1 MASCSRSSFLDED
14 RPIAGSI
21 LDKRAKWLET
31 PVPQMKVLASLLA
44 SAVLGLAAVATASAA
59 PPSLKEVEAAAKTI
73 RAVPGPVVT
82 APKAFVMVKGLPL
95 RVALRLPKGTTG
107 FKVKVR
113 RHHDVSSKFR
123 GSGRERVARLDRSDG
138 LRWGA
143 NTVTVI
149 AARGKRPPLINARSF
164 YLARATNGVATLRT
178 RARGSAV
185 AVTLRLRQPRTLG
198 LTEIGDPKAVSRS
211 LEALQR
217 KRTVRLW
224 LNGKLVT
231 RAIGSNDPA
240 RWTASLSAAHGLR
253 YGVNRLKAYVAE
265 PQTGRYQVLHR
276 RLVVERTGPLASA
289 GWDHYSKVGSAVSF
303 NGRRSRV
310 ADGGERKLRW
320 QIVSKP
326 RGSKATLRGANG
338 ARPRLQPDRPG
349 KYVVRLTASEGVAGA
364 RAQASASAAPATS
377 SDTAVL
383 TAAPQQLLVPFTGF
397 VPAAAGKPAGIQVGG
412 TFYPKPAQ
420 GDFQLLIL
428 ERSTLALRTPGSNTW
443 FDKNGSGEHSIKGV
457 YEEVMKLGQD
467 QLVVVAMPIADPTA
481 PVNSE
486 QVDEFNAILNKIG
499 VASQKAEQLTVGN
512 LQMAVVGV
520 PYGGEGTGYIS
531 MSRGGSRTVL
541 KGWLMP
547 DAAPSHSG
555 NLNFRLVPDRIEFDT
570 EESSTPTTNTM
581 TIGTTPFGA
590 SLPGGASGGFQV
602 LALDPFTFA
611 PLGSRVFPTN
621 AEGIGGGVLS
631 GRREMAQ
638 FLKEQAQAENLVAV
652 QSIGKI
658 GDFVRPNAEEQ
669 FAEDMHRAWLEI
681 SAALATLGG
690 NTYVFN
696 LNKTAGS
703 YAFLGGTLLQRGDVA
718 DSSSAISLDPTSGT
732 PEYESGTLHGRATVT
747 ADGVFEPVIAAPVET
762 PDVKL
767 YDLIFSPPT
776 PWPLTKEA
784 GTKGAAR
791 YEEALAFISKEL
803 IGPEV
808 TDIRQTYWKNLG
820 VTYSDKIIKMNQLPY
835 GNTGKTCGGRKAA
848 AAEPAGGRPRYNR
861 EEFCEM
867 TQQLQVE
874 FEALDRVKDM
884 FEAYGRAFSES
895 GPLQQAHLNSLGE
908 QIVEAVKPSE
918 ASEILW
924 SLGEFAANLIA
935 AGLTAGASEEVEAG
949 WEVVVASYE
958 VTRELLGA
966 TGGIPVGEQ
975 VESKVGELA
984 LNLEEKLYGASAGI
998 KRLRQVIISDWGR
1011 LQSVGA
1017 VAGKEGWSVDESA
1030 VTTNVANAGEV
1041 FFSSELLP
1049 IPYGVWALEGTG
1061 FNGNPNA
1068 ENCYTLAWGHTFRY
1082 APETAKIE
1090 WMGQQWVLGVHY
1102 PSVTR
1107 YSYPPAEITDKIFKP
1122 TTQNGYGV
1130 SLADFLWESYEGA
1143 STPQGPAP
1151 PTDIAYCH

>member
-1 MASCSRSSFLDED
+1 
-14 RPIAGSI
+14 
-21 LDKRAKWLET
+21 
-31 PVPQMKVLASLLA
+31 MKLLASLLTSVA
-44 SAVLGLAAVATASAA
+44 LGLAAVATASAA
-59 PPSLKEVEAAAKTI
+59 APTLKEVEAAAKTI
-73 RAVPGPVVT
+73 RAVPGPMVS
-82 APKAFVMVKGLPL
+82 APKASVMVKGLPL
-95 RVALRLPKGTTG
+95 RVALRLPKGATG
-107 FKVKVR
+107 FKVKVGR
-113 RHHDVSSKFR
+113 RHEVSKKFR
-123 GSGRERVARLDRSDG
+123 GSGRERVAMLDRSDG

-143 NTVTVI
+143 NTVIVI

-164 YLARATNGVATLRT
+164 YLARARNGVATLRT
-178 RARGSAV
+178 RARGAAV
-185 AVTLRLRQPRTLG
+185 RVTLQLRQPQALA
-198 LTEIGDPKAVSRS
+198 LTELGDPQAVSRN
-211 LEALQR
+211 LKTLQR

-224 LNGKLVT
+224 LNGKPVT
-231 RAIGSNDPA
+231 RAIGSNNPS
-240 RWTASLSAAHGLR
+240 RWRASLSAAHGLR
-253 YGVNRLKAYVAE
+253 YGVNRLEAYVAE
-265 PQTGRYQVLHR
+265 PQSGRYQVLHR
-276 RLVVERTGPLASA
+276 RFVIERTGPLAAA

-303 NGRRSRV
+303 DGRRSRV
-310 ADGGERKLRW
+310 AGRGERELRW

-326 RGSKATLRGANG
+326 RGSKATLRRANS
-338 ARPRLQPDRPG
+338 ARPRLNPDQPGR
-349 KYVVRLTASEGVAGA
+349 YVVRLTASESVAGA
-364 RAQASASAAPATS
+364 RASASAAPAAS

-397 VPAAAGKPAGIQVGG
+397 VPASGGKPAGIQVGG

-428 ERSTLALRTPGSNTW
+428 ERSTLELRTPGSNTW

-457 YEEVMKLGQD
+457 YEEVMKIGQD
-467 QLVVVAMPIADPTA
+467 QLVVIAMPLADPTA
-481 PVNSE
+481 PVNSD

-499 VASQKAEQLTVGN
+499 VASQKAEELTVGN
-512 LQMAVVGV
+512 LQMVVVGV

-531 MSRGGSRTVL
+531 LSRESSRTAL
-541 KGWLMP
+541 QGWLMP

-570 EESSTPTTNTM
+570 EESSTATANTM
-581 TIGTTPFGA
+581 TIGTTPFA
-590 SLPGGASGGFQV
+590 ATLPEGASGGFQV
-602 LALDPFTFA
+602 IALDALTFA
-611 PLGSRVFPTN
+611 PLASKVFPTN
-621 AEGIGGGVLS
+621 SEGVGGRVLS

-638 FLKEQAQAENLVAV
+638 FLREQAQAENLVAV

-658 GDFVRPNAEEQ
+658 GDFDRPNDEEQ
-669 FAEDMHRAWLEI
+669 FAADMHRAWLEV
-681 SAALATLGG
+681 SAALATLGA

-703 YAFLGGTLLQRGDVA
+703 YAFLGGSPLQRGEVA

-732 PEYESGTLHGRATVT
+732 PEFESGTLHGRATVT
-747 ADGVFEPVIAAPVET
+747 AEGVFQPVIAAPVET
-762 PDVKL
+762 PDIKL
-767 YDLIFSPPT
+767 YDLIFAPPT
-776 PWPLTKEA
+776 PWPLTKAA

-803 IGPEV
+803 IGSEV

-835 GNTGKTCGGRKAA
+835 GNSGKTCSGRKAV

-867 TQQLQVE
+867 TAQLQKE

-918 ASEILW
+918 TAEILW

-975 VESKVGELA
+975 VESKVGELS
-984 LNLEEKLYGASAGI
+984 LNLEEKLYAASAGI
-998 KRLRQVIISDWGR
+998 KRLRQVIVSDWGR
-1011 LQSVGA
+1011 LNSVGA
-1017 VAGKEGWSVDESA
+1017 VAGKEGWTVDESA

-1049 IPYGVWALEGTG
+1049 IPYGVWNLEGTG
-1061 FNGNPNA
+1061 FNGNPTA
-1068 ENCYTLAWGHTFRY
+1068 DNCYTLAWGHTFRG
-1082 APETAKIE
+1082 AAETAKIE
-1090 WMGQQWVLGVHY
+1090 WQPGERWVLGVHY
-1102 PSVTR
+1102 PSVTK

-1130 SLADFLWESYEGA
+1130 SLADFVWESYEGA
-1143 STPQGPAP
+1143 STPLGPAP